1 MFQKCETA
9 EALNDALHSAFFG
22 DNKLKDKH
30 NLVTSWKIDTDHGD
44 AYMESNGIDAVQQ
57 ALAAYRDHG
66 LATCK
71 LVNSRMRMVDGIT
84 IADEFDNRLLDQ
96 CCKELTP
103 RHLSMAVA
111 NDVLTQDALKFALYA
126 APVPETE
133 EAPAASSALV
143 TEDLTDGKAKNRQ
156 SKKRKT

>member
-9 EALNDALHSAFFG
+9 DALNDALHGVFFG

-44 AYMESNGIDAVQQ
+44 AYMESNGMDAVQQ

-66 LATCK
+66 LPSCK

-111 NDVLTQDALKFALYA
+111 NDVLTADALKYALYS
-126 APVPETE
+126 APVPEKE
-133 EAPAASSALV
+133 EAPASSAV
-143 TEDLTDGKAKNRQ
+143 VAEDLTEGKAKVRPT
-156 SKKRKT
+156 KKRKT